1 MEEGM
6 EWQTHLV
13 FNQPEPLSNSNLFLS
28 DMALRE
34 AVMREHAGWDG
45 EDLSLMGLQLGSQ
58 ESLEL
63 GRLANNNP
71 PELLRYDA
79 AGQRLDQVRFHPA
92 WYVLM
97 QELIKHRVHNLPWQE
112 DARIGSFVARAAR
125 FILHAQV
132 EAGSLCPITMTFGA
146 IPLLQ
151 QSLPPLFQNWLP
163 PLLSDRYDS
172 HQAVG
177 SQKRGL
183 LIGMG
188 MTEKQGGSDVLSNST
203 RAEPLESR
211 GNGEAYRLVGHKWFF
226 SVPQSDAHLVL
237 AQAEG
242 GLSCFF
248 LPKILPDGTYNAIR
262 LERLKDKLG
271 NRSNASS
278 EVEFDHATAW
288 LLGDEGDGIRQILK
302 MGGYTRFDC
311 ALGSHGLMRRAFS
324 VALYHAWQRQAFG
337 KALVEQPLMRQVL
350 SRMALRLEGHTA
362 LLMRLARA
370 WEKPNEAHEQ
380 IFSRLLT
387 PAAKYRVCGQGSA
400 FVAEAME
407 VLGGIG
413 YCEQSE
419 LPRLYREMPVNSIW
433 EGSGNIMCLDVLRT
447 LRKLPAAIDVL
458 QQEFYPVR
466 GQSRLFDRA
475 WRQLQQRIK
484 TPKEEQGRALTQQL
498 FDLCC
503 AAQLLRF
510 ASPPLADAWCRMTL
524 DHRDQYMLPEAICAP
539 LLSRATGLSI

>member
-1 MEEGM
+1 M

-13 FNQPEPLSNSNLFLS
+13 FNQPGPLSNSNLYLS

-34 AVMREHAGWDG
+34 AVMREHAGWDE
-45 EDLSLMGLQLGSQ
+45 EDLACIGLRFGSQ

-63 GRLANNNP
+63 GRLANANP

-79 AGQRLDQVRFHPA
+79 AGQRLGQVRFHPA

-97 QELIKHRVHNLPWQE
+97 QELVNHRVHNLPWQE
-112 DARIGSFVARAAR
+112 DARRGSFVARAAR

-132 EAGSLCPITMTFGA
+132 EAGTLCPITMTFGA

-151 QSLPPLFQNWLP
+151 QTLPPLFQSWIP
-163 PLLSDRYDS
+163 ALLSDRYDS
-172 HQAVG
+172 HQIVG

-203 RAEPLESR
+203 RAEPLEAR

-248 LPKILPDGTYNAIR
+248 LPKILPDGSYNAIR
-262 LERLKDKLG
+262 LERLKEKLG

-278 EVEFDHATAW
+278 EVEFDNATAW

-337 KALVEQPLMRQVL
+337 KALVDQPLMRQVL

-362 LLMRLARA
+362 LLMRLASA
-370 WEKPNEAHEQ
+370 WEKTGEVHEQ
-380 IFSRLLT
+380 VFSRLLT
-387 PAAKYRVCGQGSA
+387 PAAKYRVCGLGSG

-419 LPRLYREMPVNSIW
+419 LPRIYREMPVNSIW

-447 LRKLPAAIDVL
+447 FRKLPSAIEML
-458 QQEFYPVR
+458 QQEFYSVR
-466 GQSRLFDRA
+466 GQNRLFDRA
-475 WRQLQQRIK
+475 WRQLQQRLK
-484 TPKEEQGRALTQQL
+484 NPKEEQGRAITQQL

-503 AAQLLRF
+503 ASQLLRF

-524 DHRDQYMLPEAICAP
+524 DHRDQYMVPEAVCAL
-539 LLSRATGLSI
+539 LLSRSSGMK

>member
-1 MEEGM
+1 M

-28 DMALRE
+28 DTALRE

-45 EDLSLMGLQLGSQ
+45 EDLSRIGLQLGSQ

-63 GRLANNNP
+63 GRLANANP

-97 QELIKHRVHNLPWQE
+97 QELVNHRVHNLPWQE

-151 QSLPPLFQNWLP
+151 QTLPSQFRSWLP

-172 HQAVG
+172 HQVVA

-188 MTEKQGGSDVLSNST
+188 MTEKQGGSDVLSNT
-203 RAEPLESR
+203 TKAEPLEVR

-248 LPKILPDGTYNAIR
+248 LPKILPDGSYNAVR
-262 LERLKDKLG
+262 LERLKEKLG

-278 EVEFDHATAW
+278 EVEFDNATAW
-288 LLGDEGDGIRQILK
+288 LLGEEGDGIRQILK

-350 SRMALRLEGHTA
+350 SRMALRLEGHTV
-362 LLMRLARA
+362 LLMRLASA
-370 WEKPNEAHEQ
+370 WGKTGDPQEQ

-387 PAAKYRVCGQGSA
+387 PAAKYRVCGLGSA

-447 LRKLPAAIDVL
+447 LRKLPAALEIL

-466 GQSRLFDRA
+466 GQNRLFDRA
-475 WRQLQQRIK
+475 WRQLQQRLK
-484 TPKEEQGRALTQQL
+484 NPKEEQGRALTQQL

-524 DHRDQYMLPEAICAP
+524 DHRDQYMLPEAVCSL
-539 LLSRATGLSI
+539 LLSRASGSR

>member
-1 MEEGM
+1 M

-34 AVMREHAGWDG
+34 AVVREHAGWDG
-45 EDLSLMGLQLGSQ
+45 EELSLMGLQLGSQ

-97 QELIKHRVHNLPWQE
+97 QELVKHRVHNLPWQE

-151 QSLPPLFQNWLP
+151 QTLPPLFQNWLP

-172 HQAVG
+172 HQTVG

-188 MTEKQGGSDVLSNST
+188 MTEKQGGSDVLSNTT
-203 RAEPLESR
+203 RAEPLEVR

-242 GLSCFF
+242 AYL
-248 LPKILPDGTYNAIR
+248 
-262 LERLKDKLG
+262 
-271 NRSNASS
+271 ASS
-278 EVEFDHATAW
+278 YLKYCPMAPITPFD
-288 LLGDEGDGIRQILK
+288 
-302 MGGYTRFDC
+302 
-311 ALGSHGLMRRAFS
+311 
-324 VALYHAWQRQAFG
+324 
-337 KALVEQPLMRQVL
+337 
-350 SRMALRLEGHTA
+350 
-362 LLMRLARA
+362 
-370 WEKPNEAHEQ
+370 
-380 IFSRLLT
+380 
-387 PAAKYRVCGQGSA
+387 
-400 FVAEAME
+400 
-407 VLGGIG
+407 
-413 YCEQSE
+413 
-419 LPRLYREMPVNSIW
+419 
-433 EGSGNIMCLDVLRT
+433 
-447 LRKLPAAIDVL
+447 
-458 QQEFYPVR
+458 
-466 GQSRLFDRA
+466 
-475 WRQLQQRIK
+475 
-484 TPKEEQGRALTQQL
+484 
-498 FDLCC
+498 
-503 AAQLLRF
+503 
-510 ASPPLADAWCRMTL
+510 
-524 DHRDQYMLPEAICAP
+524 
-539 LLSRATGLSI
+539 